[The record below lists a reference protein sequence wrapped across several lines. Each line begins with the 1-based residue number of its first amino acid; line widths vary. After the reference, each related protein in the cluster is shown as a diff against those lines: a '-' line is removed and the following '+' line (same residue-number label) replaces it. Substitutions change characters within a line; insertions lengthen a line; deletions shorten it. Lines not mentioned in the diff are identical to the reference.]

1 MRTGYKYRYA
11 SILFF
16 LIIAILF
23 MLNSYIYSHTIDLV
37 ALFIFLLIPFHILL
51 VVFFGVETTSNIT
64 FSMAVF
70 LYLYLVLIGNGDF

>member
-1 MRTGYKYRYA
+1 MRAGYRYA

-23 MLNSYIYSHTIDLV
+23 MLNSYIYSQTIDLV